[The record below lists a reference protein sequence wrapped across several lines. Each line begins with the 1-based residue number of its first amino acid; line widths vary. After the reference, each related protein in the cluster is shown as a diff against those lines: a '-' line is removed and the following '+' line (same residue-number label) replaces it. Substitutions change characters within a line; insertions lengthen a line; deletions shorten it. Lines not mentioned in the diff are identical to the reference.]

1 MVPLERWGTVSY
13 LHSIATTTLYCTI
26 SEIRQDTGRK
36 MQFFSFPLA
45 FDIPVRGGGGFLS
58 EYCHNVW
65 YRKTRMVW
73 LPEGEKV
80 EDMISYFDTITS
92 CDGQMDGQTDT
103 LQRHSSYYA

>member
-45 FDIPVRGGGGFLS
+45 FDIPVRGGGGGSCRNIAITFG
-58 EYCHNVW
+58 
-65 YRKTRMVW
+65 T
-73 LPEGEKV
+73 EKL
-80 EDMISYFDTITS
+80 EWCGY
-92 CDGQMDGQTDT
+92 QTAKK
-103 LQRHSSYYA
+103 LRI